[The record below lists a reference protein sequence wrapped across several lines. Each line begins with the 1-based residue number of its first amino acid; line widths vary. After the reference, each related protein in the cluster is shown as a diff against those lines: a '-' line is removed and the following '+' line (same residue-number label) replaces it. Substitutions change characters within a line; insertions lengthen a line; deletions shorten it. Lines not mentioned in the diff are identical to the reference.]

1 MGKYDEYKKIVLN
14 ACKKMVNLGYVVAG
28 GSGGNISVRIE
39 GEEAVAVS
47 PSNKDYLTLEQDD
60 ICIVDY
66 DLQRIDAKYNPSV
79 ETKMH
84 NAVYKT
90 RLDVNAIV
98 HTHQPYASIFS
109 IINEPIPALFDEQ
122 VVNIGDVIEIIPY
135 AMSGSVELLEKV
147 VSKID
152 NNCNA
157 FIIQNHGVLGLGIN
171 IDAAFRSVGLMEKV
185 ARVYYYA
192 LTLNKPISKLPE
204 KETKAFF
211 KFLKS
216 EQRSEI
222 RKKKKDTNKN
232 E

>member
-14 ACKKMVNLGYVVAG
+14 ACKKMVEYGYVVAG
-28 GSGGNISVRIE
+28 GSGGNISVRID
-39 GEEAVAVS
+39 GEELVAVS

-66 DLQRIDAKYNPSV
+66 DLQRIDSKFNPSV

-84 NAVYKT
+84 IAVYKN

-109 IINEPIPALFDEQ
+109 LINEPIPALFDEQ
-122 VVNIGDVIEIIPY
+122 VVNIGNIIEIIPY
-135 AMSGSVELLEKV
+135 AMSGSAELLANV

-157 FIIQNHGVLGLGIN
+157 FIIQNHGVLGLGL
-171 IDAAFRSVGLMEKV
+171 DMDKAFTSVGLMEKC

-192 LTLNKPISKLPE
+192 LSTNKPISSLPE
-204 KETKAFF
+204 KETNAFF
-211 KFLKS
+211 KFLKG

-222 RKKKKDTNKN
+222 RRKKKLAVKK

>member
-1 MGKYDEYKKIVLN
+1 MGKYDEYKRKVLVG
-14 ACKKMVNLGYVVAG
+14 CKKMVELGYVVAG
-28 GSGGNISVRIE
+28 ASGGNISMRIE
-39 GEEAVAVS
+39 GEDAVAVS

-60 ICIVDY
+60 ICVVDY

-84 NAVYKT
+84 AAVYKN

-98 HTHQPYASIFS
+98 HTHQPYASIFAL
-109 IINEPIPALFDEQ
+109 INEPIPALFDEQ
-122 VVNIGDVIEIIPY
+122 VVRIGDRIEIIPY
-135 AMSGSVELLEKV
+135 AMSGSAELLENV
-147 VSKID
+147 VDKID

-157 FIIQNHGVLGLGIN
+157 FIIQNHGVLGLGLD
-171 IDAAFRSVGLMEKV
+171 IDQAFISVGLMEKC

-192 LTLNKPISKLPE
+192 LSTNKPITILPE

-216 EQRSEI
+216 DQRSEI
-222 RKKKKDTNKN
+222 RRKKKLAEK
-232 E
+232 

>member
-1 MGKYDEYKKIVLN
+1 
-14 ACKKMVNLGYVVAG
+14 
-28 GSGGNISVRIE
+28 
-39 GEEAVAVS
+39 
-47 PSNKDYLTLEQDD
+47 D

-66 DLQRIDAKYNPSV
+66 DLQRIDSKFNPSV

-84 NAVYKT
+84 VEVYKK

-122 VVNIGDVIEIIPY
+122 VVTIGDKIEIIPY
-135 AMSGSVELLEKV
+135 AMSGSEELLQNVIKV
-147 VSKID
+147 VD

-171 IDAAFRSVGLMEKV
+171 MDAAFKSVGLMEKV

-192 LTLNKPISKLPE
+192 LSLNKPITTLPE

-211 KFLKS
+211 KYLKS

-222 RKKKKDTNKN
+222 RRKRKLTKK
-232 E
+232 